1 MYDICT
7 IGHITLDKVVTTQSV
22 KYMPGGTSF
31 YFSKAIQDFDLRYTL
46 VTALG
51 KEESYIVDG
60 LREANI
66 DVRALPSEYTVHFE
80 NIYSHNQDHREQNV
94 LHIAASFDVPQMPDV
109 NARIF
114 HLGPLLSDDI
124 TVGLVKHLAAKG
136 EVSLDIQGFLRYVK
150 DKKVYYRDWA
160 DKEEAL
166 PYITYLKANE
176 FEMEAVTGT
185 SNVEAG
191 AKYLADMGVREVII
205 TLGSRGSVIYSNGVF
220 HHIPAYQPAD
230 IVDATGCGDT
240 YMAGYLLQKVKGE
253 SIQRAGEYGAAMAT
267 LKISASGPFAGT
279 PQEVEKVIT
288 QGAYTFVVEGDA
300 VSEK

>member
-22 KYMPGGTSF
+22 KFMPGGTSF

-51 KEESYIVDG
+51 SEESYIVDG
-60 LREANI
+60 LRESNI
-66 DVRALPSEYTVHFE
+66 EVRALDSEFTVHFE

-94 LHIAASFDVPQMPDV
+94 LHTAASFDVPQMPDV
-109 NARIF
+109 NAKIF

-124 TVGLVKHLAAKG
+124 TVALVKHLASKG

-150 DKKVYYRDWA
+150 EKKVYYRDWA

-166 PYITYLKANE
+166 TYITYLKANE

-191 AKYLADMGVREVII
+191 AKYLAEMGVREVII
-205 TLGSRGSVIYSNGVF
+205 TLGSRGSVIYTNGVF
-220 HHIPAYQPAD
+220 HHIPAYQPVA

-253 SIQRAGEYGAAMAT
+253 SIQRAGEFGAAMAT
-267 LKISASGPFAGT
+267 LKIASSGPFTGT
-279 PQEVEKVIT
+279 PQEVENVIA
-288 QGAYTFVVEGDA
+288 QGAYTPQVESAIVVE
-300 VSEK
+300 K